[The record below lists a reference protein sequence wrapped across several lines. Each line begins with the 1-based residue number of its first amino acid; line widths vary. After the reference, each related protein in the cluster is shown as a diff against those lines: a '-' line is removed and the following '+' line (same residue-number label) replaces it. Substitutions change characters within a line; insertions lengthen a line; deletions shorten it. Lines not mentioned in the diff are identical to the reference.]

1 MVKRL
6 LILPLWLVIRAY
18 QLFISPL
25 LGVNCRFQPSCSAYA
40 LEALEKHGPLHG
52 GTLMVKRIVR
62 CHPWGG
68 DGYDPVPDVKN
79 KK

>member
-52 GTLMVKRIVR
+52 GALMVKRIVR